1 MSDAFVEIR
10 DLRKIYRMGETE
22 VKALDGV
29 SLEIP
34 KGAFVVLI
42 GPSGS
47 GKSTMLYLIGGLD
60 TPTSGSIIV
69 DGNSVESMDENV
81 LARYRR
87 DNLGFIFQSFNL
99 VSSMSAEDNVSF
111 PLRFS
116 GVRKKER
123 FERAKE
129 LLTAVGMED
138 RIGHKP
144 TELSGGQ
151 QQRVAISRALIN
163 NPDLILADEP
173 TGNLDTSSGL
183 AIMHLLNDLHQQGK
197 TIVVATHDP
206 RMLTFATEV
215 VHLID
220 GQRVS
225 EEHYQEIIQQLS

>member
-69 DGNSVESMDENV
+69 DGKSVESMDENA
-81 LARYRR
+81 LALYRR

-129 LLTAVGMED
+129 LLIAVGMED

-163 NPDLILADEP
+163 DPDLILADEP

-183 AIMHLLNDLHQQGK
+183 AITHLLNDLHNQGK

-220 GQRVS
+220 GQRVN
-225 EEHYQEIIQQLS
+225 EAQYQEIIQQLG

>member
-60 TPTSGSIIV
+60 TPTSGSIFV
-69 DGNSVESMDENV
+69 DGKSVESMDENA
-81 LARYRR
+81 LALYRR
-87 DNLGFIFQSFNL
+87 NNLGFIFQSFNL

-163 NPDLILADEP
+163 DPDLILADEP
-173 TGNLDTSSGL
+173 TGNLDTGSGL
-183 AIMHLLNDLHQQGK
+183 AITHLLNDLHNQGK

-206 RMLTFATEV
+206 RMLNFATEV

-225 EEHYQEIIQQLS
+225 EAQYQEIIQQLG

>member
-1 MSDAFVEIR
+1 MNDTFVEIQ

-22 VKALDGV
+22 VRALDGV

-69 DGNSVESMDENV
+69 DGVAIEEMDENA

-87 DNLGFIFQSFNL
+87 ERLGFIFQSFNL
-99 VSSMSAEDNVSF
+99 VSSMTAADNVSF
-111 PLRFS
+111 SLRFS

-123 FERAKE
+123 FGRAKD
-129 LLTAVGMED
+129 LLSAVGLED
-138 RIGHKP
+138 RVGHKP

-151 QQRVAISRALIN
+151 QQRVAVSRALVN
-163 NPDLILADEP
+163 DPDLILADEP
-173 TGNLDTSSGL
+173 TGNLDTSSGM
-183 AIMHLLNDLHQQGK
+183 AIMQLLNELNKKGK
-197 TIVVATHDP
+197 TIIVATHDP
-206 RMLTFATEV
+206 RMLAFATEV

-225 EEHYQEIIQQLS
+225 ETEYQEIIQQLG